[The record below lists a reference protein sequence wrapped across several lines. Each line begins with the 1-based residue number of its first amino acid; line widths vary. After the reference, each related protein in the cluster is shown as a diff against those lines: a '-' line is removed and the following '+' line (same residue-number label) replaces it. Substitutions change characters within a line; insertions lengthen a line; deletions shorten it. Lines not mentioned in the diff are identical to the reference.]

1 MQQDMSRTAVDYSV
15 PKPEV
20 GACYS
25 HGWRMLKKYVL
36 EAFLV
41 TVVALVV
48 SLPGY
53 ALMNANKDAGHG
65 NDVLAVIGFIYFV
78 LITRPFKYGALS
90 VLLKAA
96 RDERVQVRAMFE
108 ALENYLNVVLANLF
122 VCVIII
128 IGLVLFIVP
137 GLVFACRLSFTPFLV
152 VENRME
158 AIEAVKESWRLTRG
172 HAWTIFLMALVA
184 IPVVALGVACLGV
197 GLIGAMMWIGMAHAS
212 LYYAVTSSA
221 GVVAPERPS
230 GGDPGFAG
238 PVAPGGP
245 A

>member
-1 MQQDMSRTAVDYSV
+1 MQQDISQTAVDGGI
-15 PKPEV
+15 PRPEV

-25 HGWRMLKKYVL
+25 HGWRALKKYVL

-48 SLPGY
+48 SLPGF
-53 ALMNANKDAGHG
+53 ALMDANRHSGPGA
-65 NDVLAVIGFIYFV
+65 DVLAVIGFIYFV

-90 VLLKAA
+90 VLLKAV
-96 RDERVQVRAMFE
+96 RGQRVEVRAMFE
-108 ALENYLNVVLANLF
+108 ALDNYLNVVLANLF
-122 VCVIII
+122 VCVIVL

-152 VENRME
+152 VEGRME

-184 IPVVALGVACLGV
+184 IPIGVLGMACLGV

-212 LYYAVTSSA
+212 IYYAVTSSA
-221 GVVAPERPS
+221 GAPGPGRPPDGVAP
-230 GGDPGFAG
+230 AG
-238 PVAPGGP
+238 PASPVGGS
-245 A
+245 